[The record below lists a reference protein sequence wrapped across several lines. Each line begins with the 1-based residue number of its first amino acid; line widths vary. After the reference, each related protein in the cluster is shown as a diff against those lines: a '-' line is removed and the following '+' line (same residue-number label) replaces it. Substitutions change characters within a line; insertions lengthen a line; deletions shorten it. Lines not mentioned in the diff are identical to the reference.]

1 MRMNDERIKGLSVE
15 RKRTLKTVAS

>member
-1 MRMNDERIKGLSVE
+1 MNDERIKGLSVE